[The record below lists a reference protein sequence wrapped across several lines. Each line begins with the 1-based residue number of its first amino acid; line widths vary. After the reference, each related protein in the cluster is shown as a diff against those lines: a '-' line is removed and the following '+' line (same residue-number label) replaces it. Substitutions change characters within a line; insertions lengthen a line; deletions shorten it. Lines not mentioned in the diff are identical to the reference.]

1 MKLKPI
7 FLYIFVPLFLI
18 AAAMVIVAGS
28 SRNQNQSATLR
39 IVAGENMWGSLA
51 AQLGGSRVSVTSII
65 SDPNADP
72 HDYESTTASARAFAQ
87 ADYVILNGA
96 GYDQWGQKL
105 LDANPNSQRKTLTV
119 ADLLGKKNGNNPHFW
134 YSPAY
139 VNRTVVQMS
148 DDLTALDPNH
158 AAYYQQ
164 QLQKLQRKLAGYQE
178 KIAGIKRTYGGT
190 KIAATEDIVEY
201 TTQAAGLDLIS
212 PETFMQATAEG
223 NSPSAGSV
231 ATFENQLQ
239 SNEPKVLMYN
249 SQTTSKLTEN
259 MKKIAQAHNIPV
271 VGVTEIAQPANATF
285 ESWMDAQITAL
296 QQALSKEQS

>member
-7 FLYIFVPLFLI
+7 FLYILVPLLLI
-18 AAAMVIVAGS
+18 FAAMAIVAGS
-28 SRNQNQSATLR
+28 SRNQNQSATLH
-39 IVAGENMWGSLA
+39 IVAGENMWGSLVS
-51 AQLGGSRVSVTSII
+51 QLGGSHVSVTSII

-105 LDANPNSQRKTLTV
+105 LDANPNSQRKTLTI
-119 ADLLGKKNGNNPHFW
+119 ASLLGKTNGDNPHFW
-134 YSPAY
+134 YSPIY
-139 VNRTVVQMS
+139 VNRAVVQMS

-164 QLQKLQRKLAGYQE
+164 QLQKLQGKLAGYQGE
-178 KIAGIKRTYGGT
+178 ITAIKHAYGGA

-201 TTQAAGLDLIS
+201 TTQAAGLNLIS
-212 PETFMQATAEG
+212 PESFMQAAAEG
-223 NSPSAGSV
+223 NSPSASSV

-239 SNEPKVLMYN
+239 SGEPKVLMYN

-259 MKKIAQAHNIPV
+259 MKKMAQARNIPV
-271 VGVTEIAQPANATF
+271 VGVTEITQPANATF